1 MIERHPKGEAMTVI
15 TLDIAKRLA
24 YVCLVAAL
32 FVLIGAGSAMASSAS
47 ASVDLNMRS
56 GPGTQ
61 YRVIATIPRGG
72 RVEVRGCS
80 RGWCDVI
87 WSGRRGYA
95 SERFLSRAV
104 APGRGGGVPPRVGGS
119 FEIIIPF
126 PGIQPAPPPRHRP
139 APPRYERPHR
149 AECRERGL
157 RRFVGERASRRTV
170 ERARERSRARSVR
183 VVRPGDF
190 ITHDYRRDR
199 LTIEVDRRQRIVD
212 LRCY

>member
-1 MIERHPKGEAMTVI
+1 MIETHSKGDAMSTSVLRGPGAP
-15 TLDIAKRLA
+15 TLLGLLA
-24 YVCLVAAL
+24 AFFL
-32 FVLIGAGSAMASSAS
+32 LIGSGQAMAYSAS

-87 WSGRRGYA
+87 WAGRRGYA
-95 SERFLSRAV
+95 SERFLSR
-104 APGRGGGVPPRVGGS
+104 GVPPRAGGS

-157 RRFVGERASRRTV
+157 RRFVGERASRHTV
-170 ERARERSRARSVR
+170 ENARERSRARTVR

-190 ITHDYRRDR
+190 ITRDYRRDR

>member
-1 MIERHPKGEAMTVI
+1 MSTS
-15 TLDIAKRLA
+15 DIRGTGMPALLGLLA
-24 YVCLVAAL
+24 AFFLLV
-32 FVLIGAGSAMASSAS
+32 GSGQAMASSAS

-80 RGWCDVI
+80 GGWCDVV
-87 WSGRRGYA
+87 WAGRRGFA
-95 SERFLSRAV
+95 SERFLSR
-104 APGRGGGVPPRVGGS
+104 GVPPRAGGGIPPRAGGS
-119 FEIIIPF
+119 LEIIIPF
-126 PGIQPAPPPRHRP
+126 PGVQPAPPPRHRP
-139 APPRYERPHR
+139 APTRR
-149 AECRERGL
+149 AECSDRGL
-157 RRFVGERASRRTV
+157 RRFVGERASRRTIDQ
-170 ERARERSRARSVR
+170 AQNRSRARTVR

-190 ITHDYRRDR
+190 ITRDMRRDR